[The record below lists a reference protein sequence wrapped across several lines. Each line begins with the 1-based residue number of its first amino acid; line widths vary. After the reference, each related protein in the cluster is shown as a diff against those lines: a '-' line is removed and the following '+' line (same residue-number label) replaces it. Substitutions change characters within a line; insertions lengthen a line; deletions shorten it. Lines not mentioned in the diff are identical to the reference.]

1 MDNKKKLPFHA
12 KNWSLLP
19 MGYQIQEPPRPRIG
33 QYIQLKKTIAPVL
46 PDPEHNFEGHP
57 EIPEGAWVKVTGFK
71 MDRNYMN
78 IEYKAE
84 NGKVYN
90 TTPRLY
96 PEEYHVLPAT
106 DDTEVARILYDNKD

>member
-1 MDNKKKLPFHA
+1 
-12 KNWSLLP
+12 
-19 MGYQIQEPPRPRIG
+19 MGKISEIITPTGFSIVDPPRPRIG
-33 QYIQLKKTIAPVL
+33 QYIQLKKSISAVKGEPK
-46 PDPEHNFEGHP
+46 HNFVGHP